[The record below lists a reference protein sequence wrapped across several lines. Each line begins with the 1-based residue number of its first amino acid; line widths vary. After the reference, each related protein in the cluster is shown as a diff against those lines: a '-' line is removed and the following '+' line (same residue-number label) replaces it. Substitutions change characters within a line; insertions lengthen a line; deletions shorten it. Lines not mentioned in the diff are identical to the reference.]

1 MVADPLGFSHRLFH
15 STYAGGS
22 FEISGPVNSES
33 TLAENSP
40 PRGFRRTVASA
51 FGATG
56 AVFIADRLLDVCF
69 LAVLARLLAPTD
81 FGVSAATVV
90 VVMFLIQFAQLGL
103 MPTLVQM
110 PNLSERIVAVA
121 RTLAL
126 GMSIVATILAEVF
139 THAISSWFN
148 HSDVTKALPWACLA
162 CIAYGLSVVPHA
174 LMARRM
180 QARDLCVIEMIC
192 GIIGTGMVAIPLALT
207 GFGYW
212 ALIIGALVAAVIKAV
227 VLLVRVKMPGF
238 AFEVKLAKR
247 LVTKGAGFSLTVLSQ
262 KVATESDRIVVGRYM
277 TPLHLGLYA
286 RASGLMGIPAILY
299 GGVVDRVVFPAFSR
313 VQSEADRLRAAY
325 TLGLSLTASVGL
337 PLCVFLFF
345 TGPDVIRL
353 ILGPAWDGA
362 IDPFKILCLA
372 TYFRLSDRI
381 SAMVLRGLGKPY
393 LLSIAQAVLGASLI
407 VLCLIAV
414 GYGLIGVAIAVV
426 CNAAISY
433 LLLTVMA
440 GKIAGVRVTGFI
452 AAHGPGVAMALL
464 TAAILWPV
472 MTLAGFWHASAFLTL
487 VLAGG
492 AASLV
497 ALAGA
502 VVAPSI
508 FLGQAGRIAV
518 AASLDLIR
526 SRRAGAVA

>member
-1 MVADPLGFSHRLFH
+1 M
-15 STYAGGS
+15 
-22 FEISGPVNSES
+22 NSES
-33 TLAENSP
+33 TSAEPSP

-56 AVFIADRLLDVCF
+56 FFFIADRLLDVCF
-69 LAVLARLLAPTD
+69 LAVLARLLAPQD

-90 VVMFLIQFAQLGL
+90 VVVFLIQFAQLGL

-110 PNLSERIVAVA
+110 PNLSERMVGVA
-121 RTLAL
+121 RTLAF

-139 THAISSWFN
+139 ARQISSWFN

-162 CIAYGLSVVPHA
+162 CIAYGVSVVPHA
-174 LMARRM
+174 LMTRRM
-180 QARDLCVIEMIC
+180 QARDLCAIEMIC
-192 GIIGTGMVAIPLALT
+192 GIIGTGMVAIPLALM

-212 ALIIGALVAAVIKAV
+212 ALIIGALVAAVIKAI
-227 VLLVRVKMPGF
+227 VLLVWVKMPGF
-238 AFEVKLAKR
+238 AFDLQLAKR

-262 KVATESDRIVVGRYM
+262 KIATESDRIVVGRYM

-286 RASGLMGIPAILY
+286 RASGLMGMPAILY

-325 TLGLSLTASVGL
+325 TLGLSLTAWAGL

-353 ILGPAWDGA
+353 ILGPAWEGA

-393 LLSIAQAVLGASLI
+393 LLSIGQAVLGATFI
-407 VLCLIAV
+407 VLCLFGV
-414 GYGLIGVAIAVV
+414 KYGLIGVAVAVV

-440 GKIAGVRVTGFI
+440 AKIAGVRVTAFI
-452 AAHGPGVAMALL
+452 VAHGPGAALAFL

-472 MTLAGFWHASAFLTL
+472 TALASVWHASAFLML

-492 AASLV
+492 AATLA
-497 ALAGA
+497 ALAGIVA
-502 VVAPSI
+502 APSI
-508 FLGQAGRIAV
+508 FLGQAGRLAV
-518 AASLDLIR
+518 TAALDLFL
-526 SRRAGAVA
+526 SRRVRSVA